1 MASTPTTGRSSIR
14 FASPV
19 TEKNPVNKCEMKA
32 WIRVDGKRPG
42 SPYKLYWAAAGSY
55 RDVMKRLARK

>member
-1 MASTPTTGRSSIR
+1 MASTPTTGRSSIG

-32 WIRVDGKRPG
+32 WIRVDGKSLVPLTNYTGLRQEVIVT
-42 SPYKLYWAAAGSY
+42 S
-55 RDVMKRLARK
+55 